1 MGRGRAKAKHTK
13 VARKLKYTSLN
24 LDLDRLQSDLGDAP
38 TRDHDDRDELPPP
51 DPQAPDP
58 ADENWRPTG

>member
-13 VARKLKYTSLN
+13 VARKLKYASPD

-38 TRDHDDRDELPPP
+38 TRDHDDRDELP
-51 DPQAPDP
+51 DPQALDP
-58 ADENWRPTG
+58 ADENWTPTG